1 MSERIASVYLMR
13 LDPTT
18 IGILS
23 GRKLE
28 LPDAVFAS
36 HLAHNGLEYA
46 LRDQHDNE
54 YVHKAI
60 KRRVRD
66 IVRIAKHVPA

>member
-13 LDPTT
+13 LDPST
-18 IGILS
+18 IGVLS
-23 GRKLE
+23 GRKLD
-28 LPDAVFAS
+28 LPDAVFGS

-46 LRDQHDNE
+46 VQDRNDNE
-54 YVHKAI
+54 YVHKAV

-66 IVRIAKHVPA
+66 IVRIAKHEPF